1 MDRLL
6 RYFLGQ
12 FIRRGTMTFTAASG
26 AKFTCG
32 DGTGRPVSARFLT
45 ERTQRRIL
53 LNPELALGEAYMDG
67 TFVVENGSIA
77 DALAILLDQPEMVPR
92 WAKLQ
97 WWLRYF
103 SRHARQFNWRG
114 RARNNVAHHYDL
126 DGRLYSLFLDADKQ
140 YSCAYFETPDTT
152 LDDAQLA
159 KKRHLAAKL
168 LIGRGNRVLDI
179 GSGWGGLGLYL
190 AEMTGADVTGITLS
204 SEQLQASNARAAE
217 KNLTG
222 SARFLLSDYRDIA
235 GPFDRIVSVGMFEHV
250 GIDFY
255 ETFFRRCA
263 ELLSDDGVMV
273 LHSIG
278 RSTGPDVTSPWITKY
293 IFPGGYIPALSEVI
307 PAIEKAG
314 LLVCDIEILRLHYA
328 ETLKAWRDRF
338 MARREEAVR
347 LYDERFARMWEFY
360 LAASEMSFRKQ
371 NLMNFQIQLTKRQG
385 IVPMTRDYI
394 TAGRSEA
401 ARDGTRAS
409 GRGCSWRANRPRRIA
424 VASVPQAV
432 SRGIRRTNQRRTG
445 ELGAHRSKQLI
456 VAGHGTQFRAR
467 NLFHRVDQHRQP
479 QALAACR
486 SPSLDLLTHR
496 LSFRS
501 VATGNSKIAGPFPIS

>member
-26 AKFTCG
+26 NSFTCG
-32 DGTGRPVSARFLT
+32 DGTGPPVAVRLLSK
-45 ERTQRRIL
+45 RTQRRIL
-53 LNPELALGEAYMDG
+53 LNPELALGEAFMDG

-77 DALAILLDQPEMVPR
+77 DALEILLDQPDMLPR
-92 WAKLQ
+92 WAGLQ

-103 SRHARQFNWRG
+103 GRRVGQFNWRS

-126 DGRLYSLFLDADKQ
+126 DGRLYSLFLDADRQ
-140 YSCAYFETPDTT
+140 YSCAYFDTPDAT

-168 LIGRGNRVLDI
+168 LIGHDDRVLDI

-204 SEQLQASNARAAE
+204 TEQWQASNAGAAE
-217 KNLTG
+217 KHLTG
-222 SARFLLSDYRDIA
+222 SARFLLSDYRDVP
-235 GPFDRIVSVGMFEHV
+235 GRFDRIVSVGMFEHV
-250 GIDFY
+250 GIGFY
-255 ETFFRRCA
+255 ERFFRRCA

-278 RSTGPDVTSPWITKY
+278 RSTGPDVTSPWITRY
-293 IFPGGYIPALSEVI
+293 IFPGGYIPAVSEVI
-307 PAIEKAG
+307 PAIERAG
-314 LLVCDIEILRLHYA
+314 LLVCDNEILRLHYA
-328 ETLKAWRDRF
+328 ETLKAWRERF

-360 LAASEMSFRKQ
+360 LAGSEMSFRKQ

-385 IVPMTRDYI
+385 VVPITRDYI
-394 TAGRSEA
+394 TREEARLREIERHSQPRLQLAGE
-401 ARDGTRAS
+401 
-409 GRGCSWRANRPRRIA
+409 
-424 VASVPQAV
+424 
-432 SRGIRRTNQRRTG
+432 
-445 ELGAHRSKQLI
+445 
-456 VAGHGTQFRAR
+456 
-467 NLFHRVDQHRQP
+467 
-479 QALAACR
+479 
-486 SPSLDLLTHR
+486 
-496 LSFRS
+496 
-501 VATGNSKIAGPFPIS
+501 

>member
-12 FIRRGTMTFTAASG
+12 FIRRGAMTFTAASG
-26 AKFTCG
+26 LKFTCG
-32 DGTGRPVSARFLT
+32 DGTGRPVSVRFLSTQT
-45 ERTQRRIL
+45 ERRIL

-67 TFVVENGSIA
+67 TFVVEDGSIA

-92 WAKLQ
+92 WARVQ
-97 WWLRYF
+97 WWLRF
-103 SRHARQFNWRG
+103 LARHVRQFNARG
-114 RARNNVAHHYDL
+114 RARDNVAHHYDL

-140 YSCAYFETPDTT
+140 YSCAYFDSPDAT

-168 LIGRGNRVLDI
+168 LIRRGDRVLDI

-204 SEQLQASNARAAE
+204 SEQLQVANARAGE
-217 KNLTG
+217 KNLG
-222 SARFLLSDYRDIA
+222 RHAKFLLSDYRDIPA
-235 GPFDRIVSVGMFEHV
+235 PFDRIVSVGMFEHV
-250 GIDFY
+250 GVDFY

-278 RSTGPDVTSPWITKY
+278 RSTGPDVTSPWIAKY
-293 IFPGGYIPALSEVI
+293 IFPGGYMPAMSEVL
-307 PAIEKAG
+307 PAIERAG

-328 ETLKAWRDRF
+328 ETLKAWRERF

-360 LAASEMSFRKQ
+360 LAGSEMSFRKQ
-371 NLMNFQIQLTKRQG
+371 NLMNFQLQLSKRQG
-385 IVPMTRDYI
+385 VVPITRDYI
-394 TAGRSEA
+394 GHEEA
-401 ARDGTRAS
+401 RL
-409 GRGCSWRANRPRRIA
+409 
-424 VASVPQAV
+424 
-432 SRGIRRTNQRRTG
+432 RGIEQGKAPRLQLAG
-445 ELGAHRSKQLI
+445 E
-456 VAGHGTQFRAR
+456 
-467 NLFHRVDQHRQP
+467 
-479 QALAACR
+479 
-486 SPSLDLLTHR
+486 
-496 LSFRS
+496 
-501 VATGNSKIAGPFPIS
+501 